1 VKEAQILILYHAL
14 PKNLWLDYSK
24 LHPSSGADEV
34 NGQSLQLIT
43 AVHDEFDHLTFCE
56 QHS

>member
-14 PKNLWLDYSK
+14 PKNLWLDYYK